1 MSICQNLTVEPDT
14 VTKSGASKF
23 QCKKLFKVAP
33 KEGRYK
39 IWEVKCLKDG
49 QRAFLKNLDIKGGKR
64 PTGFPITN
72 LFVCSDYKIKCIL
85 RLNLLDI

>member
-1 MSICQNLTVEPDT
+1 MSICQNLTVEPAT
-14 VTKSGASKF
+14 ITKSGASKF

-49 QRAFLKNLDIKGGKR
+49 QKAFLKNLDFKGGK
-64 PTGFPITN
+64 TN
-72 LFVCSDYKIKCIL
+72 SISHNDGSVCVAKS
-85 RLNLLDI
+85 